1 MTVLVSSIVM
11 AQAMPSSPVSRFL
24 SSHRPGGPATAIT
37 LVRWG
42 PISAQ
47 AKTHA
52 DTRREQLGRLLD
64 LVRRAGRVRGLR
76 GLSEPELLEFGRLYR
91 YAAAELS
98 HARTYRF
105 DEGELARLND
115 LVGRAY
121 ALLYVSESS
130 GWGGVIRFYRAELPR
145 TLRRHGRLIALA
157 AAIFLLGGLV
167 GVVLG
172 LPRRDTL
179 ALVSPQ
185 IADAIDQLA
194 QRHTPGQDWLPR
206 DFRPI
211 ASSLIMVN
219 NVQVSFFAFSTGILL
234 GLGTIYVLAF
244 NGFMLGAIAAGITTT
259 SAGPQFWAFV
269 APHGVLELPAIV
281 ISGAAGLLL
290 GQALVDPGPYSR
302 LDALRMAGRDAAVI
316 MLGVVSFLAV
326 AGVVEGFFS
335 PAVMPIGLKFAAAAA
350 LAVAFGAYV
359 LQVGR
364 DRPAA

>member
-1 MTVLVSSIVM
+1 M

-24 SSHRPGGPATAIT
+24 SSHHRGGPATAIT

-52 DTRREQLGRLLD
+52 DTRREHLARLLD
-64 LVRRAGRVRGLR
+64 LVGRAGRLRGLR

-145 TLRRHGRLIALA
+145 TLRRHGRLIALS

-167 GVVLG
+167 GVVLC

-185 IADAIDQLA
+185 IADAIDQLV
-194 QRHTPGQDWLPR
+194 QRHAPGHDWLPR

-234 GLGTIYVLAF
+234 GLGTIYVLAL
-244 NGFMLGAIAAGITTT
+244 NGFMLGAIAAGITAT

-302 LDALRMAGRDAAVI
+302 LDALRVAGRDAAVI

-326 AGVVEGFFS
+326 AGLVEGFFS
-335 PAVMPIGLKFAAAAA
+335 PAVMPIGMKFAAAAA

-364 DRPAA
+364 DQPAA